1 MNIPNHDP
9 NQIVEEIISK
19 RRPNYI
25 GFLEYLYMPSV
36 SRTAVSDGV
45 KGLIV
50 VLWREKILNEDK
62 AHASP
67 IMTIKILNASWYS
80 KVIGLSNK
88 VER

>member
-36 SRTAVSDGV
+36 RRTAVSDGV

-50 VLWREKILNEDK
+50 VL
-62 AHASP
+62 
-67 IMTIKILNASWYS
+67 
-80 KVIGLSNK
+80 
-88 VER
+88 